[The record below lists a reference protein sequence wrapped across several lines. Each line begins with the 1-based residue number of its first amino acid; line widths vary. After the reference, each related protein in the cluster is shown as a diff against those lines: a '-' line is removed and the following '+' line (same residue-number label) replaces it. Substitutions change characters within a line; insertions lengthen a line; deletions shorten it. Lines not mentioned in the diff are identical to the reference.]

1 MKKNG
6 DYNNIEKILQK
17 RYEGVKKDIKDPGFV
32 NINYAGAQRKER
44 FFEKPA
50 VYAAGL
56 VLVAVLV
63 CGGTFIGLKYLEK
76 LGASRID
83 PLTSDTV
90 GISGELTD
98 PDVTDTEQV
107 TDDDCG
113 TDKLRAPVYMTVKSG
128 GETIYPNADFLWSEK
143 YSDGDG
149 AWIDADGAGAETV
162 KAVPDIAF
170 DGVSL
175 EIGYE
180 NASEV
185 HYSIK
190 QNEKPVYSGD
200 GDLSGFFS
208 EAEQGVY
215 RVIAS
220 FTVTGREIDGKFES
234 SAWEC
239 PFDVA
244 VWTTEVT
251 VMETEPDSDNVSET
265 ETETD
270 TETETTA
277 ETTDITLP
285 GTYKEGK
292 PPVYLKVFDANEI
305 IYPDAWLWGT
315 EVAKNV
321 PVLHYDGSDIDIAY
335 VQPSGRCYVGYR
347 RYGSDE
353 EEHISVDYIN
363 DYLKHAHTGTYRFV
377 IRFSFTYGDT
387 VEGFDYPF
395 DVEVLIKEETT
406 EPEETT
412 GPDLH
417 DPETPDLTVKV
428 TCGAK
433 TIIPDAYAAYGG
445 GGDEDNAYMSNKVP
459 YITYVN
465 DGMKA
470 DYDERNIANVSYWIA
485 FSDKK
490 SWTLEE
496 VNDYLKD
503 AVEGEY
509 RIVIRIKRETHDEY
523 GNFIN
528 STYDYPFD
536 VIVTTPAEP
545 IEPDMTNGK
554 HPVYLTV
561 KCGNQTVY
569 PDAYFLWTTE
579 YRDEE
584 GGWLEGDGAGAVWA
598 ENVPVIEFDGG
609 AAIKIGYKEAGNGT
623 SLSFRINKG
632 EEYWNVSRDE
642 INSFFKHAE
651 LGTYRITVTCS
662 VKGRLIDGQYEST
675 GWEYPFDVKIQSA
688 ETETYPTQEFI
699 DLIEVRANGE
709 KINGLIPEWETFTG
723 YELEIVGRED
733 ILIYYKTGMTVSAIN
748 KASVVE
754 IESTVRVQGGYNDT
768 VSHNSLDSLNNAITK
783 ALQDGADSI
792 YITVDMKNSN
802 AYAHYSFEIM
812 FGQKGKAPVYLSVA
826 GDGRIYP
833 DAYPDHVDVYEN
845 GKTVKTTGNGV
856 SDAKNIP
863 TVNYGEGLSVNYNAL
878 TDKYLPQRLIKYEL
892 YDINTGA
899 VLTEGPT
906 INRLNAYLESAKS
919 GIYRAVVSF
928 YLNDF
933 NMNDGTTVTGYYV
946 YPFNVYVEY
955 KETSD
960 AKRPVYLTVS
970 NGNGTIY
977 PDGYFCWCEMYD
989 DRSGSWVDGCNG
1001 LAPSYVAVIK
1011 YDGGDLVFRYDD
1023 AGNGTE
1029 IDGIGCYDENENPC
1043 YPSVGTFDDLNRFFK
1058 TADNGVYRVYV
1069 SFIIKG
1075 RLIDGKYEREC
1086 WEYPF
1091 DVVVK

>member
-6 DYNNIEKILQK
+6 DYNNIEEILQK

-44 FFEKPA
+44 FYEKPA

-128 GETIYPNADFLWSEK
+128 GETIYPNAYFLWSEK
-143 YSDGDG
+143 YSDADG

-190 QNEKPVYSGD
+190 QYGKALPFEG

-277 ETTDITLP
+277 ETT
-285 GTYKEGK
+285 
-292 PPVYLKVFDANEI
+292 V
-305 IYPDAWLWGT
+305 PD
-315 EVAKNV
+315 
-321 PVLHYDGSDIDIAY
+321 
-335 VQPSGRCYVGYR
+335 
-347 RYGSDE
+347 
-353 EEHISVDYIN
+353 
-363 DYLKHAHTGTYRFV
+363 
-377 IRFSFTYGDT
+377 
-387 VEGFDYPF
+387 
-395 DVEVLIKEETT
+395 
-406 EPEETT
+406 EPKD
-412 GPDLH
+412 PDLI
-417 DPETPDLTVKV
+417 VRVSSGAV
-428 TCGAK
+428 T
-433 TIIPDAYAAYGG
+433 INPDAYAAYGG
-445 GGDEDNAYMSNKVP
+445 GVDEDPAYMSNKVP
-459 YITYVN
+459 DITYVN
-465 DGMKA
+465 DGLKVE
-470 DYDERNIANVSYWIA
+470 YDEKYVTNVVYGIDLWSRIY
-485 FSDKK
+485 DLDGLNTHLKK
-490 SWTLEE
+490 
-496 VNDYLKD
+496 
-503 AVEGEY
+503 AAEGVY
-509 RIVIRIKRETHDEY
+509 RVIIRIERETHDGY
-523 GNFIN
+523 GNTIK

-536 VIVTTPAEP
+536 VIVISA
-545 IEPDMTNGK
+545 D
-554 HPVYLTV
+554 
-561 KCGNQTVY
+561 
-569 PDAYFLWTTE
+569 TE
-579 YRDEE
+579 
-584 GGWLEGDGAGAVWA
+584 
-598 ENVPVIEFDGG
+598 
-609 AAIKIGYKEAGNGT
+609 
-623 SLSFRINKG
+623 
-632 EEYWNVSRDE
+632 
-642 INSFFKHAE
+642 
-651 LGTYRITVTCS
+651 TVTDS
-662 VKGRLIDGQYEST
+662 GNET
-675 GWEYPFDVKIQSA
+675 EPFDT
-688 ETETYPTQEFI
+688 TETYPPEEFI
-699 DLIEVRANGE
+699 DLIEIRANGE

-748 KASVVE
+748 KASIVSV
-754 IESTVRVQGGYNDT
+754 ESTVRVQGGYNDP
-768 VSHNSLDSLNNAITK
+768 VSHNSLDSLNAAITK

-792 YITVDMKNSN
+792 YITVDAKNSS

-845 GKTVKTTGNGV
+845 GNKAKTVGNGL

-863 TVNYGEGLSVNYNAL
+863 TVNYGEGLSVNYSTL
-878 TDKYLPQRLIKYEL
+878 TDKYLPQRLIKYTL
-892 YDINTGA
+892 YDINTGKTLA
-899 VLTEGPT
+899 EGPK
-906 INRLNAYLESAKS
+906 IGNINAYLESANS

-977 PDGYFCWCEMYD
+977 PDGYFCWSEMYD
-989 DRSGSWVDGCNG
+989 DKTGSWVDGCNG
-1001 LAPSYVAVIK
+1001 LAPEYVSAIEF
-1011 YDGGDLVFRYDD
+1011 DGELNLRYEN

-1029 IDGIGCYDENENPC
+1029 IEGIGCYDESGKPIQ
-1043 YPSVGTFDDLNRFFK
+1043 PSMGSLSDLNRFFK
-1058 TADNGVYRVYV
+1058 TADKGVYRVYV
-1069 SFIIKG
+1069 TFIVKG

>member
-6 DYNNIEKILQK
+6 DYNNIEEILQK

-44 FFEKPA
+44 FYEKPA

-90 GISGELTD
+90 GISGELTG

-128 GETIYPNADFLWSEK
+128 GETIYPNAYFLWSEK

-180 NASEV
+180 NASKV

-208 EAEQGVY
+208 EAEQDVY

-220 FTVTGREIDGKFES
+220 FTVTGREIDGKYES
-234 SAWEC
+234 SCYEC

-244 VWTTEVT
+244 VRTTEVT
-251 VMETEPDSDNVSET
+251 EETEGIKGYYPVYLRITCGGKREYLPSYLIWESVNDGKTENITQTSITSKDYEDMDNIPVFDIKDFEIGYGRVYADGMEATVKCRMAGRDGTFDIDDICDILTSSYPGVYRFIAVADFKIVTNGVTREGCYEYPFDINYVYEQSSDSAEVTEPDDVPVFFGIGSGNLFHMFNPVLHSVITDAGTEIVETGEPGYVWTVVIKGRENFGFVFSEGVEFVSASADKYGEKQFDTVVQSDAEEKMLQLWDGGATDFTVTVYMSKQTEGET
-265 ETETD
+265 RIYRGAFIPVFED
-270 TETETTA
+270 A
-277 ETTDITLP
+277 DETTDITPP
-285 GTYKEGK
+285 GTYKKGK
-292 PPVYLKVFDANEI
+292 RPVYLKVFDANES
-305 IYPDAWLWGT
+305 IYPDAYESYGLWGT
-315 EVAKNV
+315 EGAKNV

-335 VQPSGRCYVGYR
+335 VQLSGSCYVGYR
-347 RYGSDE
+347 LYGSDE

-363 DYLKHAHTGTYRFV
+363 DYLKHAHTGTYRFIV
-377 IRFSFTYGDT
+377 NFSIEIGDEIIGYG
-387 VEGFDYPF
+387 YPF
-395 DVEVLIKEETT
+395 DVE
-406 EPEETT
+406 
-412 GPDLH
+412 
-417 DPETPDLTVKV
+417 
-428 TCGAK
+428 
-433 TIIPDAYAAYGG
+433 IP
-445 GGDEDNAYMSNKVP
+445 
-459 YITYVN
+459 
-465 DGMKA
+465 
-470 DYDERNIANVSYWIA
+470 
-485 FSDKK
+485 
-490 SWTLEE
+490 
-496 VNDYLKD
+496 
-503 AVEGEY
+503 
-509 RIVIRIKRETHDEY
+509 
-523 GNFIN
+523 
-528 STYDYPFD
+528 
-536 VIVTTPAEP
+536 
-545 IEPDMTNGK
+545 
-554 HPVYLTV
+554 
-561 KCGNQTVY
+561 
-569 PDAYFLWTTE
+569 
-579 YRDEE
+579 
-584 GGWLEGDGAGAVWA
+584 
-598 ENVPVIEFDGG
+598 
-609 AAIKIGYKEAGNGT
+609 
-623 SLSFRINKG
+623 
-632 EEYWNVSRDE
+632 
-642 INSFFKHAE
+642 
-651 LGTYRITVTCS
+651 
-662 VKGRLIDGQYEST
+662 
-675 GWEYPFDVKIQSA
+675 SA
-688 ETETYPTQEFI
+688 ETETDTETETNTETDTETVSSDTTETYPPQEFI

-723 YELEIVGRED
+723 YELEIVGREN

-748 KASVVE
+748 KASVVSV
-754 IESTVRVQGGYNDT
+754 ESTVRVQGGYNDP

-792 YITVDMKNSN
+792 YITVDVKNSS

-845 GKTVKTTGNGV
+845 GNKAKTVGNGL

-863 TVNYGEGLSVNYNAL
+863 TVNYGEGLSVNYSAL

-892 YDINTGA
+892 YDINTGKTLA
-899 VLTEGPT
+899 EGPK
-906 INRLNAYLESAKS
+906 IGNINAYLESANS

-960 AKRPVYLTVS
+960 AKKPVYLTVS

-1001 LAPSYVAVIK
+1001 LAPEYVSAIEF
-1011 YDGGDLVFRYDD
+1011 DGELNLRYEN

-1058 TADNGVYRVYV
+1058 TADKGVYRVYV

-1086 WEYPF
+1086 WEYTF

>member
-1 MKKNG
+1 
-6 DYNNIEKILQK
+6 
-17 RYEGVKKDIKDPGFV
+17 
-32 NINYAGAQRKER
+32 
-44 FFEKPA
+44 
-50 VYAAGL
+50 
-56 VLVAVLV
+56 
-63 CGGTFIGLKYLEK
+63 
-76 LGASRID
+76 

-128 GETIYPNADFLWSEK
+128 GETIYPNAYFLWSEK

-220 FTVTGREIDGKFES
+220 FTVTGREIDGKYES
-234 SAWEC
+234 SCYEC
-239 PFDVA
+239 PFDVKIPSA
-244 VWTTEVT
+244 
-251 VMETEPDSDNVSET
+251 ETETDTET

-277 ETTDITLP
+277 ETTDITPP

-305 IYPDAWLWGT
+305 IYPDAYESYGLWGT
-315 EVAKNV
+315 EGAKNV

-335 VQPSGRCYVGYR
+335 VQPSGRCYVGYKL
-347 RYGSDE
+347 YGSDE

-363 DYLKHAHTGTYRFV
+363 DYLKHAHTGNYRFIV
-377 IRFSFTYGDT
+377 NFSIETGDEIIGYG
-387 VEGFDYPF
+387 YPF

-406 EPEETT
+406 

-417 DPETPDLTVKV
+417 NPETPDLTVKV

-445 GGDEDNAYMSNKVP
+445 GVDEDNAYMSNKVP

-465 DGMKA
+465 DGLKVE
-470 DYDERNIANVSYWIA
+470 YDEKYVTNVVYGIDLWSRIY
-485 FSDKK
+485 DLDGLNDHLKK
-490 SWTLEE
+490 
-496 VNDYLKD
+496 
-503 AVEGEY
+503 AAEGVY
-509 RIVIRIKRETHDEY
+509 RVVIRIERETHDGY
-523 GNFIN
+523 GNTIK

-536 VIVTTPAEP
+536 VKIPS
-545 IEPDMTNGK
+545 
-554 HPVYLTV
+554 
-561 KCGNQTVY
+561 
-569 PDAYFLWTTE
+569 
-579 YRDEE
+579 
-584 GGWLEGDGAGAVWA
+584 AG
-598 ENVPVIEFDGG
+598 
-609 AAIKIGYKEAGNGT
+609 
-623 SLSFRINKG
+623 
-632 EEYWNVSRDE
+632 
-642 INSFFKHAE
+642 
-651 LGTYRITVTCS
+651 
-662 VKGRLIDGQYEST
+662 
-675 GWEYPFDVKIQSA
+675 
-688 ETETYPTQEFI
+688 TETYPPQEFI
-699 DLIEVRANGE
+699 DLIEIRVNGE

-748 KASVVE
+748 KASVVS

-792 YITVDMKNSN
+792 YITVDVKNSN

-863 TVNYGEGLSVNYNAL
+863 TVNYGEGLSVNYSAL
-878 TDKYLPQRLIKYEL
+878 TDKYLPQRLIKYTL

-977 PDGYFCWCEMYD
+977 PDGYFCWTEMYD
-989 DRSGSWVDGCNG
+989 DKTGSWIDGCNG

-1058 TADNGVYRVYV
+1058 TADKGVYRVYI
-1069 SFIIKG
+1069 SFVIKG